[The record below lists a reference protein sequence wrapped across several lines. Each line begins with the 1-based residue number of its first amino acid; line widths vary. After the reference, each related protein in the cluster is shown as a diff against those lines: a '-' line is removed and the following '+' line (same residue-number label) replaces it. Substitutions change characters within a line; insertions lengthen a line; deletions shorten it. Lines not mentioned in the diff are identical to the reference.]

1 MAKETTLATI
11 DHLIE
16 RYPVLAPMEEPLKA
30 AVETIVN
37 CYRKGG
43 KLLIC
48 GNGGSAAE
56 EEFFGSDAQKNADE
70 SCPSREGQAM
80 E

>member
-43 KLLIC
+43 KLLI
-48 GNGGSAAE
+48 
-56 EEFFGSDAQKNADE
+56 
-70 SCPSREGQAM
+70 
-80 E
+80 